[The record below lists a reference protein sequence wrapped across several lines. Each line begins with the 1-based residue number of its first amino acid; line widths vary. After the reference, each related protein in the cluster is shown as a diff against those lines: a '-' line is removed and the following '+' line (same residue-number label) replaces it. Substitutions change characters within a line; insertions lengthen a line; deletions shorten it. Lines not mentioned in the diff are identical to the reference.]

1 MTQNTSKIH
10 TQTRVDTKYHF
21 NGEIK
26 SQIHYVND
34 KKHGLET
41 EWDENGVKK
50 WENIWVDGKQHG
62 VMGWWAG
69 NGSKLMEV
77 YYTHNKLSAS
87 IQWNEKKKVAVA
99 IFPNPPINTTR
110 KPRKLKKSQ
119 RTPKKK

>member
-1 MTQNTSKIH
+1 MSREVTIETLRH
-10 TQTRVDTKYHF
+10 D
-21 NGEIK
+21 NGEIESK
-26 SQIHYVND
+26 TPYVD
-34 KKHGLET
+34 GEKHGLET

-119 RTPKKK
+119 RTPIKK